1 MRIGGLMPLYLNQNK
16 KIILNIWMVVNI
28 IGFLVIISMAL
39 YGLMKD
45 KLPFSLNK
53 VFNIFCLFF
62 MGAAPLLQYLSG
74 KFPFPWMQN
83 SGDEYSFAICNTIII
98 LGMILY
104 HFIYQNRLGKDH
116 LTNSGQGVMEIN
128 LNRFKLPGMM
138 FFFIVILIQYFI
150 SGNLW
155 SRSAA
160 EDNIVI
166 QNSSLNLLADKTLK
180 GIVLYYCLAAIH
192 LYKAG
197 KINSAYLLAIISL
210 AIITN
215 FPAAVPR
222 YWIATLYLGIIL
234 SWYKAFFVQRKQ
246 LFNLLITGGL
256 LIIFPLFNLTRIK
269 KHVAEQ
275 IFSSWK
281 NGRKGFYA
289 LFENAFCGQDFDAY
303 SSFRNTIIHVQQHGL
318 FFGKQLSTT
327 CLFFIP
333 RTLWPGK
340 SIGSGA
346 IVNLP
351 KPGSDFTNYSS
362 PLIAEGYIDFGIIG
376 SLAFIALF
384 AFLSS
389 RYDRHYWKSGQ
400 KNLSTLL
407 YPSFIGMS
415 FFMLRGDL
423 LSSFAYTAGIAF
435 SAWLCHQCL
444 SSKSAETT
452 AC

>member
-1 MRIGGLMPLYLNQNK
+1 MNN
-16 KIILNIWMVVNI
+16 WMIVNI
-28 IGFLVIISMAL
+28 LGFLLIISMSL

-62 MGAAPLLQYLSG
+62 MGATPLLQYLSG
-74 KFPFPWMQN
+74 KFPFPWMRN
-83 SGDEYSFAICNTIII
+83 SGNEYSFAICNTIII

-104 HFIYQNRLGKDH
+104 HFIYQNRLGKDN
-116 LTNSGQGVMEIN
+116 LTNSVEGEMKIN
-128 LNRFKLPGMM
+128 LNRFKLPGMV

-180 GIVLYYCLAAIH
+180 GIVLYYCLATIY
-192 LYKAG
+192 LYRAG
-197 KINSAYLLAIISL
+197 KINSAYLLPILSL
-210 AIITN
+210 SLITN

-234 SWYKAFFVQRKQ
+234 SWYKAFFVRRKQ

-256 LIIFPLFNLTRIK
+256 LIIFPLFNLTRMK
-269 KHVAEQ
+269 KNVAEQ
-275 IFSSWK
+275 VFSSWES
-281 NGRKGFYA
+281 GRNGFYS

-303 SSFRNTIIHVQQHGL
+303 SSFRNTIIYVQQHGL
-318 FFGKQLSTT
+318 SFGKQLSTT

-340 SIGSGA
+340 TIGSGA

-384 AFLSS
+384 AFLSG
-389 RYDRHYWKSGQ
+389 RYDRLYWKSGQ
-400 KNLSTLL
+400 KNLPSLL

-415 FFMLRGDL
+415 FFILRGDL

-435 SAWLCHQCL
+435 SAWLCHQVL

-452 AC
+452 T